1 MELPEL
7 PDQSVLRTRLK
18 GWTALNH
25 LTPRELDLV
34 VQLHQGFRDKHIAR
48 NLGIALATVS
58 TELRALYRKVGV
70 TSRNE
75 LVAACLAVLLS
86 GGGEREY
93 DHDAQTAH
101 RTVCT
106 CLTRRDAGLTA
117 LFGAQAQA
125 SVAHP
130 KSFPRRARTPAIS
143 SRRKSTR
150 SSASSTVA

>member
-86 GGGEREY
+86 GGGGSGNMITMRKR
-93 DHDAQTAH
+93 
-101 RTVCT
+101 RTV
-106 CLTRRDAGLTA
+106 LSA
-117 LFGAQAQA
+117 
-125 SVAHP
+125 
-130 KSFPRRARTPAIS
+130 PA
-143 SRRKSTR
+143 
-150 SSASSTVA
+150 